1 MYTTPVCSEGGY
13 VLHSGL
19 LTFGASCCYF
29 FLRLGFFL
37 RCDVRMYFFLVTQNN
52 QNQLSNNIAMI
63 ASIDK
68 LHSEVHIFV
77 LPEDEESWDK
87 GPFKANEPL
96 GGTGDF
102 ETCNDNSDIQRLVFV
117 ISGGRSAAWMYCKKQ
132 TSRHW
137 YFLWIGSGS
146 RMSTNQTRGFLGH
159 RTCVWFPDTRAWVT
173 LPNV

>member
-117 ISGGRSAAWMYCKKQ
+117 ISGGQSAAWMYCKK
-132 TSRHW
+132 
-137 YFLWIGSGS
+137 
-146 RMSTNQTRGFLGH
+146 
-159 RTCVWFPDTRAWVT
+159 
-173 LPNV
+173 